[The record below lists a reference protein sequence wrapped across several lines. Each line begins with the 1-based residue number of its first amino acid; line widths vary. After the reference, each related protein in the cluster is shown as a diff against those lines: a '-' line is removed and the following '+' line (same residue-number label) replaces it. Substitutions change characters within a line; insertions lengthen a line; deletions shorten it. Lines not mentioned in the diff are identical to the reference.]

1 MQEGLF
7 SLARDYDAT
16 QYRNAIYAHAEI
28 GKMFGLP
35 VIMSTSA
42 ETGNMNSQTMQSAQN

>member
-7 SLARDYDAT
+7 SLARDYDPVV
-16 QYRNAIYAHAEI
+16 YRNAMYAHAELGRI
-28 GKMFGLP
+28 FDLP

-42 ETGNMNSQTMQSAQN
+42 ETGKPK

>member
-16 QYRNAIYAHAEI
+16 VFRNAMYAHAEL
-28 GKMFGLP
+28 GKLFGLP
-35 VIMSTSA
+35 VIMSTSTEA
-42 ETGNMNSQTMQSAQN
+42 GMALNY